1 MFTDIIGVLGGKT
14 LLASVRKIWGRCSS
28 LRLFRRFLALGEER
42 KGTAS
47 NPPGQLP
54 SIQVATRCDSF
65 EQGFRVAEVYAF

>member
-1 MFTDIIGVLGGKT
+1 MSWVAKFSWQVSERFGEGVL
-14 LLASVRKIWGRCSS
+14 AWGCLEGFS
-28 LRLFRRFLALGEER
+28 ALGEER

-65 EQGFRVAEVYAF
+65 EQGFRVAEVYVF